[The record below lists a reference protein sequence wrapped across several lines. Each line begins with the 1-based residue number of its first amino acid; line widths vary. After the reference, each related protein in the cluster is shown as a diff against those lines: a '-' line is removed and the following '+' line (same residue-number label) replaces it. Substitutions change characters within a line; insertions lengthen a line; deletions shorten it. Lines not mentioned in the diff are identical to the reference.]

1 MSLNKASFV
10 SILIWCLLLSIFY
23 PLRAQESSDS
33 KLRWSGYL
41 QTDNRMRLTGDKNF
55 SWKEY
60 RLDLKAE
67 IEPSFKTK
75 GFFEVW
81 VRSLGFSQVQNSSDL
96 ADKNKISPYNL
107 ELREAYVDLFGFLF
121 DNLDIRIGRQRIAW
135 GTGDKLN
142 PTDNLNP
149 YDLEDIWDFGR
160 HLGSDGFKLSYYLG
174 NTTFEV
180 VYIPIFTPAVMP
192 KGDWASALSPS
203 LELPAGLSLRNL
215 SDTIIMPRSNVKNS
229 STFGF
234 KVLKNFFDFDF
245 SLSYV
250 YGRYNLPLARKL
262 TLTPTGL
269 LGEIDIAS
277 ELVYPKQ
284 QVIGADTAGAVG
296 DIGIWAEFSIFFP
309 EKTLINTDLS
319 ALGMGIQESIALDD
333 QHYVK
338 YVAGADYTFKNGMY
352 LNIQYLHGFI
362 HERGKDNLEDYFMLG
377 IEKKFF
383 EDKLNAKIF
392 GGMEVKKFKDFE
404 NNYALIV
411 SPEISYYPFD
421 NAEIVLGT
429 LIIGGKD
436 TTTFGKVKDND
447 ELYLKVKYSF

>member
-1 MSLNKASFV
+1 MSLNKALFV
-10 SILIWCLLLSIFY
+10 SILIWCLLLSIFS
-23 PLRAQESSDS
+23 PPRAQESSDS
-33 KLRWSGYL
+33 KFKWGGYL
-41 QTDNRMRLTGDKNF
+41 QTDNRMRLTGGNDF

-67 IEPSFKTK
+67 IKPSDKTR
-75 GFFEVW
+75 FSFEVW
-81 VRSLGFSQVQNSSDL
+81 VRSLGFSRVQNSSDL
-96 ADKNKISPYNL
+96 ADKNKVSPYNL

-160 HLGSDGFKLSYYLG
+160 HLGSDGFKFSYYLG
-174 NTTFEV
+174 DFTFEV

-192 KGDWASALSPS
+192 GGDWASALSPS
-203 LELPAGLSLRNL
+203 LELPAGLTLRNL
-215 SDTIIMPRSNVKNS
+215 SDIIIMPRSNVKNS
-229 STFGF
+229 SIFGF

-250 YGRYNLPLARKL
+250 YGRDDLPLARKL
-262 TLTPTGL
+262 TLTPTGIP
-269 LGEIDIAS
+269 GEIDIAS
-277 ELVYPKQ
+277 ELVYPKRH
-284 QVIGADTAGAVG
+284 VIGADTAGAVG
-296 DIGIWAEFSIFFP
+296 DIGIWAEISVFFP
-309 EKTLINTDLS
+309 EKTLMNTDLS
-319 ALGMGIQESIALDD
+319 ALGMGTRESVALDN
-333 QHYVK
+333 HYYVK
-338 YVAGADYTFKNGMY
+338 YVAGADYTFKNGIY

-392 GGMEVKKFKDFE
+392 GGMEVKKFKDFK
-404 NNYALIV
+404 NNYALLV

-421 NAEIVLGT
+421 NAEIGLGA

-436 TTTFGKVKDND
+436 TTAFGKVKDKD